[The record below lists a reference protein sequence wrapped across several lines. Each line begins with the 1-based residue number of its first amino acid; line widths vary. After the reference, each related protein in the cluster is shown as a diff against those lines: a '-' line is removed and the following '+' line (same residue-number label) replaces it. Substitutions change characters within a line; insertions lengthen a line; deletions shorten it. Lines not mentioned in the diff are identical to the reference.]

1 MASGYVRKS
10 KEGEEKMKSTS
21 SSFKRNKMIAYRRKC
36 KDCGQEIIVTNV
48 KTELCWRCR
57 EKIRKGIRRN
67 NRENG
72 E

>member
-10 KEGEEKMKSTS
+10 KKGEEKMKNISNKS
-21 SSFKRNKMIAYRRKC
+21 KRNKMIAYRRKC
-36 KDCGQEIIVTNV
+36 KDCGQEIIVTNI

-67 NRENG
+67 SRENG

>member
-1 MASGYVRKS
+1 MN
-10 KEGEEKMKSTS
+10 
-21 SSFKRNKMIAYRRKC
+21 KRMIAYRKRC
-36 KDCGQEIIVTNV
+36 KNCGQEIIVTNA